1 MTKGVRYAEDK
12 VRECR
17 NLEQRRM
24 GAEREDKLSRVNKAM
39 LSCFFFGLFSD
50 IDDLGFMGLSWL

>member
-39 LSCFFFGLFSD
+39 LSCFFFWSIFGHR
-50 IDDLGFMGLSWL
+50 